1 MSSRWDFKAAAA
13 AGILHILPLHVNR
26 LVRLSRF
33 PATEPYWGKSKAY
46 RFDDPA
52 QAFGTTYAALM
63 LDVAFAET
71 ILHQN
76 GQFSSGAWFID
87 EKNIAARHIV
97 GFQRPKKPLLGLVNL
112 TGSYLKALWLNNDLC
127 SSDDYAD
134 SMLVSASLH
143 DQLPDVDG
151 IIYVSR
157 QMNTGRAV
165 ALFERSCLQRSST
178 VMPLKNHPA
187 FSALLSKFNV
197 AILPSGRAS
206 TPRH

>member
-1 MSSRWDFKAAAA
+1 MSARWDFKAAAA
-13 AGILHILPLHVNR
+13 AGIVHILPLHVNR
-26 LVRLSRF
+26 LLRLSRF

-52 QAFGTTYAALM
+52 EVFGVTYAALM

-71 ILHQN
+71 ILHQS
-76 GQFSSGAWFID
+76 GQFSDGAWFID

-97 GFQRPKKPLLGLVNL
+97 GYQRPNKPLLALVNL
-112 TGSYLKALWLNNDLC
+112 TGSCLKALGLNNDLC
-127 SSDDYAD
+127 SSDDYTD

-151 IIYVSR
+151 IMYVSR

-165 ALFERSCLQRSST
+165 ALFERSCLRRSST

-187 FSALLSKFNV
+187 YGALLSKFNV
-197 AILPSGRAS
+197 AILPSGRTS